1 VIGPDGLFR
10 QGQRRFFECVLQGS
24 VMVLKRS
31 IRACLDVCVA
41 LALIAPAAAE
51 SLRDESTGLAID
63 PPEGYIART
72 IGPTPTFVVRFEV
85 KKSSDRDTGCQV
97 AFTPLPQNAE
107 LKQSEINDIV
117 EGPRW
122 LDLARATLT
131 TLYEVSATDRF
142 KVDGI
147 GGVAMIGD
155 FKPRPGLPAR
165 AQDVRTLFMLVETPK
180 GRTTTIC
187 VGEKQTFD
195 VRRAEFERVARSAS
209 PPR

>member
-1 VIGPDGLFR
+1 VV
-10 QGQRRFFECVLQGS
+10 VLR
-24 VMVLKRS
+24 RS
-31 IRACLDVCVA
+31 IRVCLDVWLA

-51 SLRDESTGLAID
+51 PLRDESTGLAID

-72 IGPTPTFVVRFEV
+72 IAPTPTFVVRFEV
-85 KKSSDRDTGCQV
+85 KKPSDRDTGCQV

-122 LDLARATLT
+122 IDLARAAVAIN
-131 TLYEVSATDRF
+131 YDVSATDPF
-142 KVDGI
+142 NVNGI

-155 FKPRPGLPAR
+155 FKSRPGLPAR

-187 VGEKQTFD
+187 VGEKQNFD
-195 VRRAEFERVARSAS
+195 ASRAEFERVARSAA

>member
-1 VIGPDGLFR
+1 MM
-10 QGQRRFFECVLQGS
+10 S
-24 VMVLKRS
+24 KRS
-31 IRACLDVCVA
+31 IRACLAVGLA
-41 LALIAPAAAE
+41 LALMAAAAAE
-51 SLRDESTGLAID
+51 PLRDESTGLAID
-63 PPEGYIART
+63 PPEGYIAR
-72 IGPTPTFVVRFEV
+72 IISPTPTFVVRFEV
-85 KKSSDRDTGCQV
+85 KKPSDRDTGCQV

-131 TLYEVSATDRF
+131 TLYDVSATDRF
-142 KVDGI
+142 NVNGI
-147 GGVAMIGD
+147 GGVAMVGD

-165 AQDVRTLFMLVETPK
+165 SQDVRTLFMLVETPK

-187 VGEKQTFD
+187 VGEKQDFD

>member
-1 VIGPDGLFR
+1 MM
-10 QGQRRFFECVLQGS
+10 S
-24 VMVLKRS
+24 KRS
-31 IRACLDVCVA
+31 IRACLAVGLA
-41 LALIAPAAAE
+41 LALTAPAAAE
-51 SLRDESTGLAID
+51 RLRDESTGLAID

-72 IGPTPTFVVRFEV
+72 ISPTPTFVVRFEV
-85 KKSSDRDTGCQV
+85 KKPSDRDTGCQV

-117 EGPRW
+117 EGQRW

-142 KVDGI
+142 NVDGI
-147 GGVAMIGD
+147 GGVAMVGD

-165 AQDVRTLFMLVETPK
+165 SQDVRTLFMLVETPK

-187 VGEKQTFD
+187 VGEKQDFD